1 MQISFKN
8 QLKRSQKK
16 KNVEGRSGHSRAPK
30 PSASGD
36 YFHQF
41 VR

>member
-16 KNVEGRSGHSRAPK
+16 NVEGRSGHSRAPK
-30 PSASGD
+30 LSASGD